1 MNDNE
6 LYIPSDDELL
16 NLDTMNGTDLTEV
29 LNSLDIITGTLFEL
43 KWILQSAFVM
53 YIIFTAWRLVRK

>member
-6 LYIPSDDELL
+6 LYIPSEDELE
-16 NLDTMNGTDLTEV
+16 NLQTMNGTDLTEV

-43 KWILQSAFVM
+43 KWILQTALVM